1 MLVQAVHQC
10 AVKFP
15 AVAGSVVHLL
25 MARVPRQA

>member
-25 MARVPRQA
+25 MARSC